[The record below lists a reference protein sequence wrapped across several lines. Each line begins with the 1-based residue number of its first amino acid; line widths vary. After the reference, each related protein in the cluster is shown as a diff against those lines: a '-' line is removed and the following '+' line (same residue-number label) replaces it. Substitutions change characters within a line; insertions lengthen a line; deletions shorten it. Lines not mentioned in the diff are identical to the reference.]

1 MERIA
6 ILDAEFILA
15 MISTEEVFENSNK
28 KMAGRV
34 LLGSITSLLL
44 KNRKIKGV

>member
-1 MERIA
+1 MTSIFTDIHYRLEKA
-6 ILDAEFILA
+6 
-15 MISTEEVFENSNK
+15 K

-34 LLGSITSLLL
+34 LPGSITSLLL